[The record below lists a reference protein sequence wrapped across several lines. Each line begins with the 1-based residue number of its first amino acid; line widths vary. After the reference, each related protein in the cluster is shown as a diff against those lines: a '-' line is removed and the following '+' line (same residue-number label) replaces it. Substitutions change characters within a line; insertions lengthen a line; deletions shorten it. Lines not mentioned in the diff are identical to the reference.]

1 MKDKLLIVVLI
12 AMIAAIAITSAAI
25 TKQHN
30 SEPTSNPDTSTT
42 VSSDDTITATGE
54 ILCYNPQTREVGDGV
69 AAFTRSN
76 PREAEPF
83 CLYLMGIEEPDKI
96 EVKDWKCV
104 SKEYVDSGMVRLT
117 LFNENSSFWAVK
129 EGYVFYDGQ
138 EIVKL
143 LDDTEY

>member
-1 MKDKLLIVVLI
+1 MKDKLLIALLI
-12 AMIAAIAITSAAI
+12 AIVAAIAITTAAT
-25 TKQHN
+25 TKKHSSDMSGDQN
-30 SEPTSNPDTSTT
+30 TSTT
-42 VSSDDTITATGE
+42 VASEERTVTGE
-54 ILCYNPQTREVGDGV
+54 ILCYNPQTREIGDGV

-83 CLYLMGIEEPDKI
+83 YLYLMGIEDPDKI

-104 SKEYVDSGMVRLT
+104 SKEYVDTGLVRLT

-129 EGYVFYDGQ
+129 EGYVLYDGQ